1 MRPLRRIFSIS
12 DADLQTID
20 ILLYCAHRLRRDCF
34 HRLVAVYFHHTAPVL
49 VIVQHRNCL
58 PLVGFQPL
66 GNSFLGVVWT
76 NDESPAVDIADAFN
90 FGWLEVDVVD
100 PSAGGTR
107 TTPGNSLQ

>member
-20 ILLYCAHRLRRDCF
+20 ILFYCTHRLRRYDF
-34 HRLVAVYFHHTAPVL
+34 HRLVAVHFHHTAPGL
-49 VIVQHRNCL
+49 VIVQHRNRL
-58 PLVGFQPL
+58 PLIGFQPL
-66 GNSFLGVVWT
+66 RNNFLGVVWT
-76 NDESPAVDIADAFN
+76 HDKSPAVDIADAFN

-100 PSAGGTR
+100 PSTGGTR